1 GQPALQTAA
10 GIDPAGTRPPRQAGK
25 NLLHRELLQKRIAE
39 LKSQIPEGGLREAVI
54 RGMLYVGM
62 ARKSIDERGFETV
75 RRIRET
81 HGEMVLPEFKRR
93 AREQLNRRLID
104 RAAALAAIP
113 TMLPSDDETRAKAF
127 ELIAQV
133 LAARGELS
141 AEDKRRLGEIA
152 RLFRADDGP
161 GEVRP
166 FTPPAARRAS

>member
-1 GQPALQTAA
+1 
-10 GIDPAGTRPPRQAGK
+10 RQAGK

-39 LKSQIPEGGLREAVI
+39 LTSHIAEGGLREAVI
-54 RGMLYVGM
+54 RGVLYAGM

-81 HGEMVLPEFKRR
+81 HGDMPLAEVKRLV
-93 AREQLNRRLID
+93 REQFNMLLLD
-104 RAAALAAIP
+104 PEAVDAAIAA
-113 TMLPSDDETRAKAF
+113 TLPADAKPGAGDS
-127 ELIAQV
+127 ELIKQV

-141 AEDKRRLGEIA
+141 VEDNRRLGEIG
-152 RLFRADDGP
+152 RRFRPDDGP